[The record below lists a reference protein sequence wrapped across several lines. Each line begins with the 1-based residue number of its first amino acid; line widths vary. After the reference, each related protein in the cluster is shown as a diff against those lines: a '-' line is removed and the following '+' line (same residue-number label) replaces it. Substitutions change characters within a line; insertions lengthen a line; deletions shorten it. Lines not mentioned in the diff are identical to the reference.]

1 MNKNDKK
8 AKVALPLN
16 FSHQKT
22 LVGSC
27 SRVEQIASVRPGSD
41 FKVIVCQDSRQSDC
55 VITAA
60 EDLPGSG

>member
-1 MNKNDKK
+1 MTKRPK
-8 AKVALPLN
+8 LHL
-16 FSHQKT
+16 H
-22 LVGSC
+22 

-60 EDLPGSG
+60 EDLPGSGREAWHRW